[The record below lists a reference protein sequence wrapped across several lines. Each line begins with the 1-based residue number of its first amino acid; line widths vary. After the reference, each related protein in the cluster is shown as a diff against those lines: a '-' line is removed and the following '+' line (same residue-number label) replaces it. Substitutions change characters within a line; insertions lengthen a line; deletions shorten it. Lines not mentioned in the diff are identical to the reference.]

1 VSAPGVYRPFFE
13 AVYRAVVRDAL
24 GLPNPLGSVE
34 LCNAT
39 SKAGLDGSVYIAVE
53 TRELCRPEVEAAPVS
68 PYTAAL
74 IALAAAAAAAVA
86 LRRRK

>member
-1 VSAPGVYRPFFE
+1 
-13 AVYRAVVRDAL
+13 
-24 GLPNPLGSVE
+24 
-34 LCNAT
+34 
-39 SKAGLDGSVYIAVE
+39 VE

-74 IALAAAAAAAVA
+74 IALAAAAAAA